1 MAERDPNKYYFQIE
15 VAASPGESPAIR
27 WFAINKNLFPNAAGG
42 FDVNLA
48 TNFVR
53 SMLNQPEAVN
63 EFGRANSVRL
73 YGDEQGDLPEGT
85 TFNSPVG
92 TTNPGDLA
100 WNVDFGDFTD
110 VNWWDLTKN
119 VRTGGTGNGNGNGG
133 SKDPYEPP
141 EAAGIPGIEQ
151 QFPRGAYM
159 AGMGG
164 TDRSTIRGPFARYFD
179 AQFSPTAATY
189 MARSALG
196 QEMLGEGDEG
206 GQHFQTYV
214 GSTPSGRV
222 PGQAFAALKGMLD
235 PQRYRGALHTPEQEM
250 ALQAFTDPQTSFQ
263 RGQAASLARA
273 AAGGRF
279 SPFAVANLFPGAEQ
293 VAQEWEATP
302 QRPFLKYVAQRYGL
316 GDLFNP

>member
-1 MAERDPNKYYFQIE
+1 MAERDPNKFYFKVQI
-15 VAASPGESPAIR
+15 ASEPNEPR
-27 WFAINKNLFPNAAGG
+27 WFAINKNLFKNADGVL
-42 FDVNLA
+42 DVNLA
-48 TNFVR
+48 ANFIR
-53 SMLNQPEAVN
+53 SMMTQPEAER
-63 EFGRANSVRL
+63 EFGRTNWVRL
-73 YGDEQGDLPEGT
+73 YGEEQGDLPEGV

-92 TTNPGDLA
+92 TTNPGNLA
-100 WNVDFGDFTD
+100 YHVDFGDFTD
-110 VNWWDLTKN
+110 VNWWDLKSN
-119 VRTGGTGNGNGNGG
+119 ARIDYKGNGNGNGG
-133 SKDPYEPP
+133 PYEPP
-141 EAAGIPGIEQ
+141 EVAGIPGIEQ

-159 AGMGG
+159 AGMGD
-164 TDRSTIRGPFARYFD
+164 TDRSTIKGPFARYFD

-206 GQHFQTYV
+206 GQHFQRYV

-222 PGQAFAALKGMLD
+222 PIQALAALKGILD
-235 PQRYRGALHTPEQEM
+235 PLARERYEGGLTSSEQEM

-263 RGQAASLARA
+263 RGQAASLARS
-273 AAGGRF
+273 AAGGKF

-316 GDLFNP
+316 GNLLNP